1 MKKKKYFSEDA
12 LSAALDDLAGG
23 RSLLETANLYHI
35 PRSTLYARAR
45 SYGITPTI
53 ARQEYSEEK
62 LAAAIETVKGLSLF
76 VSNVQCSLSY
86 PAL

>member
-1 MKKKKYFSEDA
+1 MNVYFSEDA

-23 RSLLETANLYHI
+23 RSLLETSNFHHI

-62 LAAAIETVKGLSLF
+62 LSAAIETVKGLTLF
-76 VSNVQCSLSY
+76 ISKISGL
-86 PAL
+86 L